1 MLTAPNPSQV
11 MFLLLVLGHL
21 VVGVRAGYREFHDTP
36 RGGNRWVGAFMVGV
50 GSVALTLLATLCVWA
65 LVMAYLA
72 LGVRP

>member
-36 RGGNRWVGAFMVGV
+36 RGGNRWVGAF
-50 GSVALTLLATLCVWA
+50 SY
-65 LVMAYLA
+65 AYH
-72 LGVRP
+72 RYKDKDWS